1 MRLVKFILVVFI
13 CQVSSILH
21 AEICADNVR
30 GVIIQSYLK
39 IFDGMFS
46 KRSATAYRGAYSIL
60 EDTTE
65 INTFITL
72 LNECAIIDTPPLRSM
87 ADGNTFGVSKSSG
100 WIFEEYNWRREPK
113 ILITIYFNNGRL
125 PQILWVSY
133 EDIETNGKLYHYS
146 EKLNDYL
153 YNLHYEDEDN
163 MDDVSQQVAIWEQ
176 TKPRMNGIEA
186 IKLYTQEPAD
196 TKSMSRSEFVR
207 YILNSDIINN
217 KNVMT
222 LFLDPSETTTIIEN
236 LSKFIISDVLDYSSS
251 ESGAVYKLSKNKT
264 IEWITKSSPV
274 TGLIVISYKNDMNPE
289 LIWITPTGIERD
301 NYKLIPEKSDVNI
314 IDLLISTH

>member
-21 AEICADNVR
+21 AEICAGNVR
-30 GVIIQSYLK
+30 GIIIQNYSG
-39 IFDGMFS
+39 IFTQLFS
-46 KRSATAYRGAYSIL
+46 KHDASFGIGEFSIL
-60 EDTTE
+60 DDSAD
-65 INTFITL
+65 IKTFIAL
-72 LNECAIIDTPPLRSM
+72 LNECALINTPPLRSM
-87 ADGNTFGVSKSSG
+87 ADGNTFGVSKSFG
-100 WIFEEYNWRREPK
+100 WIFEEYNFRREPTE
-113 ILITIYFNNGRL
+113 LITIYFNNGRL

-146 EKLNDYL
+146 EKLKDYL
-153 YNLHYEDEDN
+153 YNLHYEDN
-163 MDDVSQQVAIWEQ
+163 MDDVRQQVAIWEQ

-196 TKSMSRSEFVR
+196 TKSMSRSEFVK

-222 LFLDPSETTTIIEN
+222 LFLNPSETTTIIEN

>member
-1 MRLVKFILVVFI
+1 MKKTVYIILAVI
-13 CQVSSILH
+13 LCQTSSMLK
-21 AEICADNVR
+21 AEISADNVR

-65 INTFITL
+65 INTFIAL
-72 LNECAIIDTPPLRSM
+72 LNECALIDTPPLRSM

-100 WIFEEYNWRREPK
+100 WIFEEYNFRREPTE
-113 ILITIYFNNGRL
+113 LITIYFNNGRL

-146 EKLNDYL
+146 EKLKDYL
-153 YNLHYEDEDN
+153 YNLHYEDN
-163 MDDVSQQVAIWEQ
+163 MDDVRQQVAIWEQ

-186 IKLYTQEPAD
+186 IKLYTREPAD
-196 TKSMSRSEFVR
+196 TKSMSRSEFVK
-207 YILNSDIINN
+207 YIINSDIINN
-217 KNVMT
+217 KNIMT

-301 NYKLIPEKSDVNI
+301 NYKLIPKKSDVNI
-314 IDLLISTH
+314 IDCIIPMDK